1 MRTTGSLLAAVALA
15 LSACGAGSEQG
26 DPPQASP
33 GDSGAGPTSIE
44 RTADVYSAVVR
55 QLVTKDHT
63 FGTAPSPFKRAY
75 ILDGVV
81 ADASDPRMP
90 AYADVKRPFA
100 AAVKNRMRA
109 TLKDL
114 PPIEFVTDGSDVVV
128 DKNDCPRVKADGVL
142 LSLGPIS
149 GGAHRVTVPNG
160 LFFACL
166 GGQWLTYVL
175 ELKGG
180 AWTVVGT
187 KGPVAIS

>member
-15 LSACGAGSEQG
+15 LSACGAGSQQG
-26 DPPQASP
+26 DRPQASL
-33 GDSGAGPTSIE
+33 GGGGSGPTSIE

-63 FGTAPSPFKRAY
+63 FGTAPSPFKRVY
-75 ILDGVV
+75 IVDGVV
-81 ADASDPRMP
+81 ADAGGPRMP
-90 AYADVKRPFA
+90 AYAEVKRPFA
-100 AAVKNRMRA
+100 AAVKSRM
-109 TLKDL
+109 LESLDDL
-114 PPIEFVTDGSDVVV
+114 RPIEFVADPSSVVV
-128 DKNDCPRVKADGVL
+128 DRNDCPRVKADGVL

-149 GGAHRVTVPNG
+149 GGAQRVTVPNG

-175 ELKGG
+175 EPKGDV
-180 AWTVVGT
+180 WTVVGT

>member
-1 MRTTGSLLAAVALA
+1 MRTTGSLIAAVALA
-15 LSACGAGSEQG
+15 LSACGSVSEQDDRPQATGAGS
-26 DPPQASP
+26 
-33 GDSGAGPTSIE
+33 AGGPAKIE
-44 RTADVYSAVVR
+44 RDADIYAAVVR

-63 FGTAPSPFKRAY
+63 FGRAPSPFTHVY
-75 ILDGVV
+75 IVDGVV

-90 AYADVKRPFA
+90 AYLDVRRPFA
-100 AAVKNRMRA
+100 PAAKSRMRDS
-109 TLKDL
+109 LEDL
-114 PPIEFVTDGSDVVV
+114 PPIEFVADPRGVVV
-128 DKNDCPRVKADGVL
+128 DRSDCPRVRADGVL

-149 GGAHRVTVPNG
+149 GGARRVTVPNG

-175 ELKGG
+175 EPRGD